1 MKVDYCVV
9 IETLLRIA
17 VICVRLI
24 SLDVVTESQG
34 YHFFIFSLS
43 QGFTKK
49 KKGVL
54 KKKSLHVKPTSGS
67 DNSPHLLQV
76 ETLSP
81 KQLPIKHLLQVCHD
95 IRNNGPQC
103 RAEVH
108 VLRVLNGHGVTFTV
122 MEPEVATVGHMEAG
136 SWTTGGRH

>member
-1 MKVDYCVV
+1 MKVDCCVV

-34 YHFFIFSLS
+34 YHFFFKP
-43 QGFTKK
+43 GFYK

-136 SWTTGGRH
+136 SWTRGGRH